1 MKLRPGSPLLAAA
14 ALTLCAATASAAP
27 RIATDISNM
36 RSGPGARWPVIA
48 QIPAGAKIQLDNC
61 GPGWKHDWC
70 QIHYKGKRG
79 FVAANTLEPTM
90 KTVVVAPLVT
100 RATTAVRS
108 GPGESWKVV
117 TKIPAGRKVVSSDCQ
132 KGWMTSWCKV
142 AYEGKSGYVN
152 RNYLKRKGAV
162 FAR

>member
-1 MKLRPGSPLLAAA
+1 MQLRLGSPLLAAA
-14 ALTLCAATASAAP
+14 LSLCAATAMAASTV
-27 RIATDISNM
+27 ATDFSNM

-90 KTVVVAPLVT
+90 KNVIVAPLVT
-100 RATTAVRS
+100 RDITAVRS
-108 GPGESWKVV
+108 GPGASWKVV
-117 TKIPAGRKVVSSDCQ
+117 TKIPPGQKVASSGCQ
-132 KGWMTSWCKV
+132 TGWKTSWCKV
-142 AYEGKSGYVN
+142 TFEGKSGYVD